1 MENRIFVFI
10 FIRAKKELEKEL
22 YNLRAILWIG
32 DNLNVWENRQT
43 WNWVWSVDN
52 IFIWDQ
58 KEDGKRDSK
67 SEQARERKRERR
79 RREWIGGAKLWKEWR
94 KEFSIAICWDP
105 WSISQGRLL
114 LPISMSVKRNDTV
127 NFKSSI
133 CYVLLKVSL
142 TLNCAL
148 VTSWYCLGLTGC
160 WLWTLARNLGFYM
173 SEFGM
178 SVKEETL
185 SFLSS

>member
-1 MENRIFVFI
+1 MCGKTGKHGIEFD
-10 FIRAKKELEKEL
+10 
-22 YNLRAILWIG
+22 LWTTYLSEI
-32 DNLNVWENRQT
+32 
-43 WNWVWSVDN
+43 
-52 IFIWDQ
+52 
-58 KEDGKRDSK
+58 KRRMGRETARVSK
-67 SEQARERKRERR
+67 QERERERERR
-79 RREWIGGAKLWKEWR
+79 REEIGGAKLWKEWR

-133 CYVLLKVSL
+133 CDVLLKVSL

-148 VTSWYCLGLTGC
+148 VTSWYRLGLTGC

-173 SEFGM
+173 FEFGM
-178 SVKEETL
+178 SFREETL